1 MSNIIHSIKKGM
13 KKNNLMFDV
22 DLYTETLGSLIISA
36 YILTGDKY
44 DPVKINKTY
53 RNLVKHP
60 EQVDFWI
67 DDKDFI
73 DKSLALFDME
83 RPEDFPVAMVQSNF
97 NVLFMPYVDGQLFPL
112 REDGVF
118 PMTASKGKIYPI
130 NFTNN
135 KDGETD
141 QYCEVAAKSEVINNG
156 EGQTQRN

>member
-1 MSNIIHSIKKGM
+1 MSNIIHSIKKGI
-13 KKNNLMFDV
+13 KKNSLRFDS
-22 DLYTETLGSLIISA
+22 DMYTETLGSLIISTC
-36 YILTGDKY
+36 ILTGDKY
-44 DPVKINKTY
+44 DTVKVNKTY

-73 DKSLALFDME
+73 DKSLVLFGMK
-83 RPEDFPVAMVQSNF
+83 RPEDFPIAMVQSNF

-130 NFTNN
+130 DFNLTNN
-135 KDGETD
+135 KDGEL
-141 QYCEVAAKSEVINNG
+141 AAKSEVINNG

>member
-1 MSNIIHSIKKGM
+1 MSNIIHSIKKGI
-13 KKNNLMFDV
+13 KKNSLRFDS
-22 DLYTETLGSLIISA
+22 DMYTETLGSLIISTC
-36 YILTGDKY
+36 ILTGDKY
-44 DPVKINKTY
+44 DTVKINKTY

-60 EQVDFWI
+60 GQVDFWI

-73 DKSLALFDME
+73 DKTLALFDME
-83 RPEDFPVAMVQSNF
+83 RPEDFPIAMVQSNF

-130 NFTNN
+130 DFNLTNN
-135 KDGETD
+135 KDGEL
-141 QYCEVAAKSEVINNG
+141 AAKSEVINNG